1 MKRRQVFIGAAVAA
15 MGWSAMAQELR
26 ESARIGFIV
35 TGEGFPRRWFD
46 AAMHQLGWIE
56 GRNLTVERG

>member
-1 MKRRQVFIGAAVAA
+1 MKRPPSIYRCGSCA
-15 MGWSAMAQELR
+15 MGWPAMAQELR
-26 ESARIGFIV
+26 KSARIGFIV
-35 TGEGFPRRWFD
+35 TGEGFPRCWFD

>member
-1 MKRRQVFIGAAVAA
+1 
-15 MGWSAMAQELR
+15 MGWPAMAQELR
-26 ESARIGFIV
+26 KSARIGFIV
-35 TGEGFPRRWFD
+35 TGEGFPRCWFD

>member
-15 MGWSAMAQELR
+15 MGWCAMAQVLR
-26 ESARIGFIV
+26 KSARIGFIV
-35 TGEGFPRRWFD
+35 TGKGFPRRWID

-56 GRNLTVERG
+56 ARNLTVERG